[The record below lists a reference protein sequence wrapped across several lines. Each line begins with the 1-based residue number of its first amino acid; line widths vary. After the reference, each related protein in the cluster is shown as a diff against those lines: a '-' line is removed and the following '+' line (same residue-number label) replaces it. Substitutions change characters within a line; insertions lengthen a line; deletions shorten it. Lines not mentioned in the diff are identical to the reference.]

1 MLPLPGLL
9 PEPQSQ
15 LQVSE
20 GQVVTL
26 APLGGRRGLLQ
37 DRRHPCPAA
46 PLEKRLLLYGKNKWL
61 LAGFYSRCILSRCW
75 KGGSGLL
82 ELFLV
87 LCHLSP
93 PMSRWRSVPTGS
105 HEGTRAT
112 ERGECSHEGSCL
124 PDSAPRSW
132 YSGAPPCGPGTPGVC
147 RPRGQPLTWPPG
159 TWLERSLDIPLVDW
173 VQSSTSQDF
182 MLSNKPVNIP

>member
-1 MLPLPGLL
+1 M
-9 PEPQSQ
+9 EKINDYW
-15 LQVSE
+15 QVFIPD
-20 GQVVTL
+20 VFY
-26 APLGGRRGLLQ
+26 LGV
-37 DRRHPCPAA
+37 
-46 PLEKRLLLYGKNKWL
+46 GKGEVGFWL
-61 LAGFYSRCILSRCW
+61 
-75 KGGSGLL
+75 
-82 ELFLV
+82 LV